1 MVEADLA
8 TSLTPARR
16 QIAFYLLLLG
26 AFMPSFNTFVVTI
39 ALPVIRDALSASVAE
54 TSLIVSGYSSAYAVC
69 LVTGG
74 RLGDLYGRR
83 LMFLVGMAGF
93 VATSLLCGVA
103 PSIELLIVGR
113 VFQGMFAALMAPP
126 VLASLRTLFSQDE
139 IPWAL
144 NVYGTGIGV
153 AVAGGQFLGGMLI
166 SLDAWGLGWRSAFLI
181 NLPVGIMALAVA
193 PFLVPESGSREKPR
207 LDYGGVSILSAAL
220 ACFVVPL
227 SIGRGQNWAP
237 WVLALI
243 AASLPL
249 LGAFLAF
256 ERWLARR
263 GGMPILDAAL
273 LEIGSFRRGL
283 VVALLFFFT
292 SPFYVFFSLYLQ
304 AGLNQTPL
312 AAGLAVLP
320 YGIANFV
327 GPMLATRFPAAARP
341 YLFGVGMALQL
352 LGYAGIALAA
362 AMQVGGWGL
371 FIVVF
376 TAGFGQGIAMP
387 EMINTILGEVP
398 REHTGLAAG
407 MLNSTLQIGSAISL
421 PAFGS
426 VFFAMLGDGTT
437 PAGYG
442 HALGIAMGCQILLLG
457 LSMFLGL
464 RNARSGVRAGAR
476 RPL

>member
-1 MVEADLA
+1 MAEINLS
-8 TSLTPARR
+8 TTLTPARR
-16 QIAFYLLLLG
+16 LIAFYLLLLG

-39 ALPVIRDALSASVAE
+39 ALPVIRDALSANAAE

-93 VATSLLCGVA
+93 VVTSLLCGTA
-103 PSIELLIVGR
+103 PSIVLLIVGR
-113 VFQGMFAALMAPP
+113 VLQGMFAALMAPP
-126 VLASLRTLFSQDE
+126 VLASIRTLFSQEE

-153 AVAGGQFLGGMLI
+153 AVAAGQFVGGMLMTVN
-166 SLDAWGLGWRSAFLI
+166 AWGLGWRLAFLI
-181 NLPVGIMALAVA
+181 NIPIGIIALVVT

-207 LDYGGVSILSAAL
+207 LDYGGVLLLSAAL
-220 ACFVVPL
+220 GSFVVPL
-227 SIGRGQNWAP
+227 SIGRGQDWAP

-256 ERWLARR
+256 ERSLARR

-273 LEIGSFRRGL
+273 LQLRRFRRGL
-283 VVALLFFFT
+283 IVAFLFFFT

-304 AGLNQTPL
+304 AGLHRTPL

-327 GPMLATRFPAAARP
+327 GPMLATRLPAAARP
-341 YLFGVGMALQL
+341 YLFGVGMALEL
-352 LGYAGIALAA
+352 IGYGGIALCA
-362 AMQVGGWGL
+362 AMQVGGWVL
-371 FIVVF
+371 FLAIF

-398 REHTGLAAG
+398 RESTGLAAG
-407 MLNSTLQIGSAISL
+407 MLNSMLQIGAAVSL
-421 PAFGS
+421 PAIGGI
-426 VFFAMLGDGTT
+426 FFAMLGDGTAPT
-437 PAGYG
+437 DYG
-442 HALGIAMGCQILLLG
+442 HALGIAMGCQIALLS
-457 LSMFLGL
+457 LSMLLGL
-464 RNARSGVRAGAR
+464 RNAR
-476 RPL
+476 

>member
-1 MVEADLA
+1 MVEINLS
-8 TSLTPARR
+8 TTLTPARR
-16 QIAFYLLLLG
+16 QIAFHLLLLG

-39 ALPVIRDALSASVAE
+39 ALPVIRDALSANAAE

-93 VATSLLCGVA
+93 VVTSFLCGAA
-103 PSIELLIVGR
+103 PSIVLLIVGR
-113 VFQGMFAALMAPP
+113 VLQGMFAALMAPP
-126 VLASLRTLFSQDE
+126 VLASIRTLFSQE
-139 IPWAL
+139 EVPWAL

-153 AVAGGQFLGGMLI
+153 AVAAGQFVGGMLMTVN
-166 SLDAWGLGWRSAFLI
+166 AWGLGWRLAFFI
-181 NLPVGIMALAVA
+181 NVPIGIIALVVT
-193 PFLVPESGSREKPR
+193 PFFVPESGSREKPR
-207 LDYGGVSILSAAL
+207 LDYGGVLLLSAAL

-227 SIGRGQNWAP
+227 SIGRGQHWAP

-256 ERWLARR
+256 ERSLARR

-273 LEIGSFRRGL
+273 MRIHNFRRGL
-283 VVALLFFFT
+283 FVAFLFFFT

-304 AGLNQTPL
+304 AGLRQTPL

-341 YLFGVGMALQL
+341 HLFGGGMALEL
-352 LGYAGIALAA
+352 LGYGGIALCAA
-362 AMQVGGWGL
+362 TQVNGWAL
-371 FIVVF
+371 FVAIF

-398 REHTGLAAG
+398 RESTGLAAG
-407 MLNSTLQIGSAISL
+407 MLNSTLQIGAAVSL
-421 PAFGS
+421 PVIGGI
-426 VFFAMLGDGTT
+426 FFAMLADGT
-437 PAGYG
+437 AVADYG
-442 HALGIAMGCQILLLG
+442 HALGIAMACQIAFLG
-457 LSMFLGL
+457 LSMILGL
-464 RNARSGVRAGAR
+464 RNKR
-476 RPL
+476 